1 MSFKKADSSHRTDY
15 SVIAKYRNKEQVER
29 LVSAVRKKGKTC
41 YDFCEKINNPNN
53 VDVSPDEWMESFE
66 HTPDFLNDTQFRWI
80 FEKDLDGLKNAEKV
94 IVLLPAGNSV
104 HIEAGIAY
112 GLGKPLI
119 LIGKPEKPESLYLIF
134 EERYDTMDEFLA
146 TL

>member
-1 MSFKKADSSHRTDY
+1 MTDY
-15 SVIAKYRNKEQVER
+15 DVIAKYRNKECVESLISR
-29 LVSAVRKKGKTC
+29 LKEKGKTC
-41 YDFCEKINNPNN
+41 YNFLDVPADAENPDASPEEQMRNFENTQDFF
-53 VDVSPDEWMESFE
+53 DDEHFK
-66 HTPDFLNDTQFRWI
+66 RI
-80 FEKDLDGLKNAEKV
+80 FEKDLAGLKNSEKV

-134 EERYDTMDEFLA
+134 GERYDTIDEFLA
-146 TL
+146 TV